1 MFYGRNGFKK
11 DRSGTAYHIEVD
23 ITGGACGIETAAWD
37 GKTVPAAT
45 CPGYEDYTDDGRCF
59 GRQTVRG
66 AYASA
71 LKGGKYVD
79 AEILQ
84 GICTGQGTE
93 KDAYILGQD
102 EVASWEETMHRIRDR
117 PGQTYQCR
125 IMQDC
130 AGICIILDNRRCR
143 KVHLVLAELIQKYKI
158 RKPVRC

>member
-1 MFYGRNGFKK
+1 MAGMVLRK
-11 DRSGTAYHIEVD
+11 
-23 ITGGACGIETAAWD
+23 TGVVLLTILKWILQA
-37 GKTVPAAT
+37 VPVALKLL
-45 CPGYEDYTDDGRCF
+45 PGMAKLFPLLPAPVTEDYTDDGRCF

>member
-1 MFYGRNGFKK
+1 MTTGDRRNVLWQ
-11 DRSGTAYHIEVD
+11 EWD
-23 ITGGACGIETAAWD
+23 ITGGACGIETGAW
-37 GKTVPAAT
+37 GSKAVPAAAFP
-45 CPGYEDYTDDGRCF
+45 CYEDCADHDRRF
-59 GRQTVRG
+59 GWQTMRG

-71 LKGGKYVD
+71 LKGGGKYVD

-93 KDAYILGQD
+93 KDACILGQD
-102 EVASWEETMHRIRDR
+102 EVASWKETMHRIRDS

-158 RKPVRC
+158 RKPVHC